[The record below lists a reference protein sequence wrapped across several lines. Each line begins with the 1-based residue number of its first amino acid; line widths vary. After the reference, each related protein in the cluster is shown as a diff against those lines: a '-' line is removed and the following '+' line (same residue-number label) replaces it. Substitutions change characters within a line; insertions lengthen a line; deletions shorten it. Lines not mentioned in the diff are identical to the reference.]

1 MQNRAKLFMPFDALK
16 GFNEAIKR
24 VEDKHDNKYISYEE
38 TIDVL
43 KKLNINDRISITYFN
58 NFESITL
65 IGQLKYIDF
74 KNKSIKVSN
83 SIISFDDIDYIKKRL

>member
-24 VEDKHDNKYISYEE
+24 VEDKHDNKYVSYEE
-38 TIDVL
+38 TIDII
-43 KKLNINDRISITYFN
+43 KKLNINDRVEITYFN

-65 IGQLKYIDF
+65 IGQ
-74 KNKSIKVSN
+74 IKTVDYKKKLIRVSN

>member
-24 VEDKHDNKYISYEE
+24 VEDKHDNKYVSYEE
-38 TIDVL
+38 TIDII
-43 KKLNINDRISITYFN
+43 KKLNINDRVEITYFN
-58 NFESITL
+58 TFESITL
-65 IGQLKYIDF
+65 IGQ
-74 KNKSIKVSN
+74 IKTVDYKKKLIRVSN